1 MHPYF
6 PGLFGGVIVLSLAFL
21 PFFSLIFYKVLFAV
35 ADVKYLQLL
44 LLYRTVF
51 LAATMKLP
59 RSLAMAADR
68 NLVRRESRKKRPIG
82 HGRIGLPLLHRR
94 RCWAGQPTL
103 FDKAG
108 RPGTQPGYD

>member
-6 PGLFGGVIVLSLAFL
+6 PGLFGGVIVLLLAFL

-51 LAATMKLP
+51 LAATM
-59 RSLAMAADR
+59 
-68 NLVRRESRKKRPIG
+68 
-82 HGRIGLPLLHRR
+82 
-94 RCWAGQPTL
+94 
-103 FDKAG
+103 
-108 RPGTQPGYD
+108 